1 MMYVRRLFAKLT
13 NFIRHG
19 HAEAEMNREV
29 SAHLALLQDE
39 FERQGMQPADARF
52 QARRA

>member
-29 SAHLALLQDE
+29 SAPGAALGRIE
-39 FERQGMQPADARF
+39 TKPREEKSFT
-52 QARRA
+52 